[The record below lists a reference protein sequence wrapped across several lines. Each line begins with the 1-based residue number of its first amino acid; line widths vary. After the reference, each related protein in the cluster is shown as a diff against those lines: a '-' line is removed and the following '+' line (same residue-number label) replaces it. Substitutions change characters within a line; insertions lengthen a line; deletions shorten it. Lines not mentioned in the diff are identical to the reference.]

1 MEKNRRLFI
10 SRVKQKLNGKH
21 LSVDE
26 INDQEIEFLVW
37 KNQLPEV
44 CHYLL
49 EERGGRVFTM
59 VGSDE
64 RGWTGTLA
72 LYYVFAFDKTQQF
85 VTVKALVSEEEPTF
99 PSLAAE
105 LPAFNW
111 YEREVKDLLGLRP
124 QGHPDPRPLTLHGD
138 WPEEI
143 YPLRKDFPVGEWVDR
158 VESRESFMRY
168 QGQDVTEVPVGP
180 IHAGIIE
187 PGHFRFGA
195 VGDTVLHLDA
205 RLFYTHRGLEKIS
218 EGQSLAKALF
228 IAERICGVC
237 ALTHTVSYA
246 QAVESAASATVPLRA
261 KYLRTLFL
269 ELERLYNH
277 IGDVGNACAG
287 FGLAVGISQGAR
299 LREELLQLNERIAGH
314 RYLRGIVALGGMR
327 ADLDSTEC
335 NDILLTLNRVEA
347 EFQEIVEIILSHDIA
362 INRMVNTGILTLQQA
377 KDLEVV
383 GVAARASGRNIDARR
398 DLPYAAYDR
407 VSFSVPV
414 YQEGDVLARIRV
426 RVDEVTQSCGI
437 VRQVLDQIEPG
448 SICAKLPAITTH
460 RRGMGWTE
468 SAKGETVHWISIGA
482 DATVDR
488 YRVRSATFSNWPAVP
503 LTVPGNIVPDFP
515 LINKSFEL
523 CYACCDR

>member
-1 MEKNRRLFI
+1 MENI
-10 SRVKQKLNGKH
+10 

-158 VESRESFMRY
+158 VESRESFMRC
-168 QGQDVTEVPVGP
+168 QVGRMSPKCQLGQFMRELSNR
-180 IHAGIIE
+180 GI
-187 PGHFRFGA
+187 RFGA

-205 RLFYTHRGLEKIS
+205 RLFSMHRGLEKIS

-237 ALTHTVSYA
+237 ALAHTVSW
-246 QAVESAASATVPLRA
+246 
-261 KYLRTLFL
+261 RT
-269 ELERLYNH
+269 
-277 IGDVGNACAG
+277 
-287 FGLAVGISQGAR
+287 
-299 LREELLQLNERIAGH
+299 
-314 RYLRGIVALGGMR
+314 
-327 ADLDSTEC
+327 
-335 NDILLTLNRVEA
+335 
-347 EFQEIVEIILSHDIA
+347 
-362 INRMVNTGILTLQQA
+362 
-377 KDLEVV
+377 
-383 GVAARASGRNIDARR
+383 SGRK
-398 DLPYAAYDR
+398 
-407 VSFSVPV
+407 
-414 YQEGDVLARIRV
+414 
-426 RVDEVTQSCGI
+426 CGEHDSAVAGEI
-437 VRQVLDQIEPG
+437 
-448 SICAKLPAITTH
+448 PA
-460 RRGMGWTE
+460 
-468 SAKGETVHWISIGA
+468 
-482 DATVDR
+482 
-488 YRVRSATFSNWPAVP
+488 
-503 LTVPGNIVPDFP
+503 NIVFGAGTPV
-515 LINKSFEL
+515 
-523 CYACCDR
+523 